1 MEGWKTEKLKDL
13 VSSIT
18 TGKLDANAMVEN
30 GKYRFYTC
38 AKDYSFID
46 DYAFDDEAL
55 LISGNGEYVGYIHYY
70 NGKFNAYQ
78 RVYVLTGFNVNVK
91 YLEWYLNR
99 YLPIRIN
106 KESSQN
112 NIPYIRL
119 STLTKM
125 DITYPAS
132 LSEQTAI
139 AKILSTVDEA
149 IRSTRETISKL
160 EQVKKSLM
168 QNLLSGK
175 MKPDGTLRPADEF
188 YEDEK
193 MGLVPKGWKCV
204 KFGDRV
210 KILYGKNQSSVKS
223 ENGNIPVLGTGGLIE
238 YANEPL
244 CSHPSIII
252 GRKGTIDKPYYLS
265 QPFWC
270 VDTAYY
276 VDEFIEGDMKY
287 LLYVLQR
294 MNLKSLNEAT
304 GVPSLTKRTLYRQR
318 IVLPTKEEQIII
330 VSKIEE
336 IESSIQQKQEKI
348 TKLEL
353 LKKSL
358 MQQLLTGKVR
368 VKE

>member
-1 MEGWKTEKLKDL
+1 MEGWKTEKLGKICEMYQPQTIAASDL
-13 VSSIT
+13 IPNGKYYVYGANGIIGKYDRYNHEQCELLMTCRGNTCGEITVSKPYSWIN
-18 TGKLDANAMVEN
+18 GNAMVIRPKTDN
-30 GKYRFYTC
+30 IKR
-38 AKDYSFID
+38 DYIEHF
-46 DYAFDDEAL
+46 L
-55 LISGNGEYVGYIHYY
+55 
-70 NGKFNAYQ
+70 KFTRLASII
-78 RVYVLTGFNVNVK
+78 TGGAQPQITRGD
-91 YLEWYLNR
+91 L
-99 YLPIRIN
+99 
-106 KESSQN
+106 
-112 NIPYIRL
+112 
-119 STLTKM
+119 KM
-125 DITYPAS
+125 LKITYPAS

-149 IRSTRETISKL
+149 IRSTRDTISKL
-160 EQVKKSLM
+160 ERVKKSLM

-175 MKPDGTLRPADEF
+175 MKPDGTLRPAAEF

-193 MGLVPKGWKCV
+193 MGLVPKGWKSV

-336 IESSIQQKQEKI
+336 IESSIQQKQEK
-348 TKLEL
+348 TTTLDL

-358 MQQLLTGKVR
+358 MQQLLTGRVR
-368 VKE
+368 VK